1 MDLDRYQV
9 SRRGAGFFFDKE
21 SLPIAKELLK
31 VIEEH
36 TLTYEQAK
44 GALDL
49 TDQILLNKLLSKT
62 KMHRPTNERLNDLD

>member
-9 SRRGAGFFFDKE
+9 SRRGAVFFFDRE

-49 TDQILLNKLLSKT
+49 TDQILLNKLLNKT
-62 KMHRPTNERLNDLD
+62 KMHRPTNETAE

>member
-1 MDLDRYQV
+1 MDLDRYQI
-9 SRRGAGFFFDKE
+9 SRRGAGFFFDRE

-36 TLTYEQAK
+36 NLTYEQAK

-49 TDQILLNKLLSKT
+49 TDQILLNKLLNKT
-62 KMHRPTNERLNDLD
+62 KMHRPTNKTAE

>member
-1 MDLDRYQV
+1 MNLDRYQV
-9 SRRGAGFFFDKE
+9 SRRVDSFFFDRE
-21 SLPIAKELLK
+21 SLPIAEELLK

-49 TDQILLNKLLSKT
+49 TDQILLNKLLNKT
-62 KMHRPTNERLNDLD
+62 KMHRPTDLN